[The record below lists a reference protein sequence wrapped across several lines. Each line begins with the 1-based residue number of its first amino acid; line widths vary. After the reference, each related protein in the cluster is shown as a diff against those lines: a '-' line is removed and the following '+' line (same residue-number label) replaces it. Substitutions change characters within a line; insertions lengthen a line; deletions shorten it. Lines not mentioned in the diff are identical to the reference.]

1 MAAAKQ
7 KGQTAEVSVKEFTIE
22 VDLGRIPDDYP
33 EEKPKKANQAGL
45 KKEQNHNRELAKKG
59 EQAASRYLEWMGY
72 DIEAR
77 NWRCKAGEAD
87 IVARDEDCIVFVEVK
102 TRSNVDKGFPEEAV
116 TPEKRA
122 RYERIAAMFLREY
135 SCADLAVR
143 FDVIGILALS
153 EDKMLIKHHVNAFG
167 VA

>member
-1 MAAAKQ
+1 MTAAKQ
-7 KGQTAEVSVKEFTIE
+7 KGRTTEVSMKEFTIE

-33 EEKPKKANQAGL
+33 EKGVNQTEVQGTKKSR
-45 KKEQNHNRELAKKG
+45 NHNKDLARKG
-59 EQAASRYLEWMGY
+59 EQAAARYLEWMGY

-102 TRSNVDKGFPEEAV
+102 TRSNIDKGFPEEAV

-122 RYERIAAMFLREY
+122 RYERIAAMFLRKY

-143 FDVIGILALS
+143 FDVIGILDLG